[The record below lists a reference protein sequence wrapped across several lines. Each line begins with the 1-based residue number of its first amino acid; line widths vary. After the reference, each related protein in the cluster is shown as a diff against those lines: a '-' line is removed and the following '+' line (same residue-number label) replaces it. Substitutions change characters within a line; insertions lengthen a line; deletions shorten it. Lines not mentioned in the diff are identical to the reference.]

1 MPITA
6 GAISLV
12 SKGQTIASLS
22 ATVATGGT
30 APYTYQWYRSV
41 TTGFSPGGGNIISG
55 ATLTTLSDSGLIPNT
70 TYYYKVIATDSAG
83 SPASVTYSQLAV
95 ATDLP
100 SPVPNQFTIAP
111 FLGMTDMRMNTNT
124 VAVQIDA
131 SEAGT
136 SYAGQAVKIYDSAG
150 GVPKVVKCSANSDDV
165 FGFINFDIKSKSYV
179 AGDKCEISQSGNV
192 IYLYATAAIARGAQV
207 QLDISTPGG
216 VAPKTGSSGADLV
229 GYAFDKATVAG
240 DLIRVRLASP
250 SFLKA

>member
-12 SKGQTIASLS
+12 SKDQTIASLS
-22 ATVATGGT
+22 ATAATGGT
-30 APYTYQWYRSV
+30 APYSYQWYRSV
-41 TTGFSPGGGNIISG
+41 TSGFSPGAGNIISG
-55 ATLTTLSDSGLIPNT
+55 ATSLSLSDSGLIPNT
-70 TYYYKVIATDSAG
+70 TYYYKVVATDSAG
-83 SPASVTYSQLAV
+83 SPASITYTQLAV
-95 ATDLP
+95 TTSIP
-100 SPVPNQFTIAP
+100 SPVPNQFVIAP
-111 FLGMTDMRMNTNT
+111 FLGMTDLRMNTNT

-136 SYAGQAVKIYDSAG
+136 LYAGSAVKIYDSAG
-150 GVPKVVKCSANSDDV
+150 GVPKVVKCAANSDDV
-165 FGFINFDIKSKSYV
+165 FGFINFDIKSKQFV

-192 IYLYATAAIARGAQV
+192 MYLYATAAIARGAQV
-207 QLDISTPGG
+207 QLDLSSPGG